1 VLETTDDNQLR
12 GPVRIVKS
20 VDVAAALPPDAA
32 KAVTRIIGLNM
43 TYNGYIAAAAPGALV
58 VLDRD
63 LNVKSY
69 VTFPVGSRR

>member
-1 VLETTDDNQLR
+1 M
-12 GPVRIVKS
+12 KS
-20 VDVAAALPPDAA
+20 LDVAAALPAEAA

-43 TYNGYIAAAAPGALV
+43 TYDGYIAAAAPGAIV

-69 VTFPVGSRR
+69 VTFSGKQSTTVSLLMNGTISMS